1 MTYWVNWFLF
11 NKYVKNRVYKESLM
25 LNLYDNNQVKELE
38 NKLIL
43 KKFKKN
49 NIKDIVPALFLDRDG
64 VIIKDCHYI
73 TSPEKVT
80 LEAGILNL
88 IIAAKNSGF
97 KIIVITNQSGI
108 SRVYGW
114 YEYMKSQRSYSYL
127 ETNIFLMHFIRM
139 DIQKYQK

>member
-1 MTYWVNWFLF
+1 
-11 NKYVKNRVYKESLM
+11 M

-43 KKFKKN
+43 KKNLNKN
-49 NIKDIVPALFLDRDG
+49 DIKDIVPALFLDRDG

-108 SRVYGW
+108 SRGFYGW
-114 YEYMKSQRSYSYL
+114 HEYLKITERILQLLGDKYL
-127 ETNIFLMHFIRM
+127 F
-139 DIQKYQK
+139 